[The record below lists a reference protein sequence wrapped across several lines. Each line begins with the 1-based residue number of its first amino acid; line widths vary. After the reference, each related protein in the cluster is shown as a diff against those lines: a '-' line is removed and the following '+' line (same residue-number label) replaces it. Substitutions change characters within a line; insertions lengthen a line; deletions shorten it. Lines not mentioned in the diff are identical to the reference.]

1 MKYLITTICAI
12 ALAAA
17 LTSCKNDE
25 GTKPAPATQAAAA
38 ITPAPP
44 VTPAPSVTPG
54 PQSKPAEDLDF
65 RGTKW
70 GMSMEEVKKIELKK
84 PEVET
89 DDSLT
94 YTGRFKN
101 LLTYY
106 NFKFKDDKLYR
117 AGVVYST
124 KQKSAA
130 DYMNTYQDTMKE
142 IIAAYGEP
150 VIDGE
155 QKTSPDAVIDPDKKA
170 EAVCKGDL
178 MMAAQWN
185 LPRSIVVLMMRG
197 NGTDCLISLIYLD
210 ENAVHSTAG
219 QDGEG
224 VLDIKP

>member
-1 MKYLITTICAI
+1 MKYLITSICAF

-17 LTSCKNDE
+17 LTSCKNEE
-25 GTKPAPATQAAAA
+25 GAKPAPTPQPAAA

-65 RGTKW
+65 RATKW
-70 GMSMEEVKKIELKK
+70 GMSMEEVKKIERKK
-84 PEVET
+84 PDVET
-89 DDSLT
+89 EDSLT

-117 AGVVYST
+117 AGVLYST

-130 DYMNTYQDTMKE
+130 DYMNSYQDTKKE

-155 QKTSPDAVIDPDKKA
+155 QQTKPDAVIDPDKKA

-178 MMAAQWN
+178 MLASQWDQ
-185 LPRSIVVLMMRG
+185 PRSLVVLMMRG
-197 NGTDCLISLIYLD
+197 NGKECVISLIYLD
-210 ENAVHSTAG
+210 KNAVHSNAG
-219 QDGEG
+219 QNGEG
-224 VLDIKP
+224 VLDIEP